1 MKKKHAPWKKET
13 SWLDQYGLLTLASFL
28 VVFLPLYPKLP
39 LFDVIPGYIVRV
51 RVEDI
56 LILFTSIVWAI
67 QAYRKKVVWKNP
79 LNPLIGL
86 YAVAGIA
93 SIVSALF
100 ILGTIPLETLH
111 LAKSTLHFFRY
122 IEYFMLFFIFFSSIQ
137 KKKDVVIILTVW
149 VATVAAIGF
158 YGIGQKYFY
167 WPVYSTM
174 NREFSKG
181 VRLILTEHARV
192 QSTFGG
198 HYDLAAYLVIVLPL
212 LFSVGVIVKKTSVRI
227 GVWLTFA
234 LGVWLLVVSG
244 ARMSFASYVAAITL
258 TIVLL
263 AFKKHKWH
271 DRLRW
276 GASRLGAVG
285 LLTLVLFV
293 GFGEDMYERFLQTL
307 EAYPELHKTY
317 HNANDQRKEILREYV
332 LVPLGIQDMK
342 VQRPDNSITIDDAAV
357 MVSSDQQPTPLDSDS
372 SKRPSDVYVDVPDI
386 QEVATTSA
394 TGETTIT
401 YIATERVYSE
411 NALRH
416 GLSLAIRLDTLWPQ
430 AIAGFERN
438 PLLGTGYAT
447 LNKQSPTHFT
457 EADSTD
463 NNFLRTLGET
473 GLFGFITFYGI
484 ILFAMHQ
491 AYILARSHSAK
502 SIETAVAFAFFG
514 ASFGL
519 LLNALYIDVFA
530 ASKVA
535 LAYWSFAGIVIALAR
550 ISPEKKVKKASK

>member
-1 MKKKHAPWKKET
+1 MKKTHSPLTKMITWF
-13 SWLDQYGLLTLASFL
+13 DRYGLLTLASFL

-56 LILFTSIVWAI
+56 LILFVSAIWAM
-67 QAYRKKVVWKNP
+67 QVYRKKIVWKNP

-86 YAVAGIA
+86 YALAGIA
-93 SIVSALF
+93 SIFSAIV
-100 ILGTIPLETLH
+100 ILGTIPLETIH
-111 LAKSTLHFFRY
+111 LAKSTLHFLRY

-137 KKKDVVIILTVW
+137 KKKDVLVILTVL
-149 VATVAAIGF
+149 VATVMMIAV

-198 HYDLAAYLVIVLPL
+198 HYDLAAYLVITLPL
-212 LFSVGVIVKKTSVRI
+212 LLSI
-227 GVWLTFA
+227 GVAAKKQSIKVMIWLAFT

-244 ARMSFASYVAAITL
+244 ARMSFASYIIAVSV
-258 TIVLL
+258 TIALL
-263 AFKKHKWH
+263 AFKKKNW
-271 DRLRW
+271 RERIRW
-276 GASRLGAVG
+276 GVSRIALVG
-285 LLTLVLFV
+285 FLTFIIFLS
-293 GFGEDMYERFLQTL
+293 FGEDMYERFLQTL
-307 EAYPELHKTY
+307 EAYPELHEPY
-317 HNANDQRKEILREYV
+317 HQANDQRKELVQAYILT
-332 LVPLGIQDMK
+332 PLGLQNMK
-342 VQRPDNSITIDDAAV
+342 ITKPDNAITTDEAAV
-357 MVSSDQQPTPLDSDS
+357 MVSSDQQPTPLESDTR
-372 SKRPSDVYVDVPDI
+372 RPSDVYVEVPNI
-386 QEVATTSA
+386 QQVETTSE

-401 YIATERVYSE
+401 YIETERVYSE

-473 GLFGFITFYGI
+473 GLLGFVTFYGI

-491 AYILARSHSAK
+491 AYSLARLHSSD
-502 SIETAVAFAFFG
+502 SIETAVAIGFFG

-535 LAYWSFAGIVIALAR
+535 LAYWSLAGVVIALAR
-550 ISPEKKVKKASK
+550 LSSQKKVAKQSK